1 MDRPEFLI
9 YMHQLEQQV
18 IIPGWQAGHFG
29 RTIWLPIRNGKLHSS
44 ELAQLLGTRFTWPEP
59 AAIDYYGLHK
69 RSTGFMTKA
78 VRLGAFLTGFD
89 APLIPF
95 SAVHDEHIKAL
106 APELLVDFSDFK
118 REIIR
123 VRFPDRDASI
133 SQ

>member
-1 MDRPEFLI
+1 
-9 YMHQLEQQV
+9 
-18 IIPGWQAGHFG
+18 
-29 RTIWLPIRNGKLHSS
+29 
-44 ELAQLLGTRFTWPEP
+44 
-59 AAIDYYGLHK
+59 
-69 RSTGFMTKA
+69 MTKA